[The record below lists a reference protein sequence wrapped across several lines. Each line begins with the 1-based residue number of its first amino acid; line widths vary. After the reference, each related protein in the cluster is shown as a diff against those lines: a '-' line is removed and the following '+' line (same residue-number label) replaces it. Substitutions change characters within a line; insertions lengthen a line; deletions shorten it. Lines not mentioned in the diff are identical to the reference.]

1 MTTSDRGTAKVFAT
15 DSLVQ
20 LEFAKVV
27 KLVVARTQTPYGKVL
42 AEGLVPLH
50 DRGHIL
56 QALRETEEA
65 RLVLQDDGPLRL
77 GSGDDLLPH
86 LGKLHTEGLRLEPEV
101 LRDVQSALEA
111 AAETRQQL
119 LTSEYSSRLDEFA
132 RRLTPV
138 PELVAEIRR
147 SIGQR
152 GEILDSATFELADLR
167 HSIKQERTRV
177 RSQLEKLLQDESL
190 QGVFRE
196 ALITDRNGRYVVPVR
211 ADHSGRLKGFVHDVS
226 ASGQTLYLEPAST
239 LESNNR
245 IQTTLHKIAREE
257 ERILAGLTAEVRKVR
272 RELAE
277 NQGMLAHLDLRQAI
291 ARLTIEMDGQVPE
304 LAEKPCLH
312 LLDARHPLLVAAK
325 LADSDAPSPVPVD
338 LCLAETCQALIISG
352 PNTGGKTV
360 ALKTAGLLV
369 LMVRAGMPVPCA
381 PGSRLFPFSRVMTDI
396 GDEQSIEAS
405 LSTYSGHLMR
415 WRRIIENA
423 DQTTLVLMD
432 ELGTGT
438 DPGEGSALAL
448 ATVDYLRSMGAR
460 ILATTHLHVVKGY
473 AQLEDQVE
481 NAAVEFDTETL
492 QPTFRLHYG
501 IPGASHAFTIARR
514 IGLPE
519 SLLHDADGY
528 LDQGERSGG
537 AIIERLQSLR
547 AALDEELDR
556 AQQLRCTAELERQ
569 KIRHDR
575 EDLEGR
581 KREILEDARLQG
593 SKILA
598 AAEEKLKQVFNKIP
612 RGDVLPRERAD
623 LTRTVRELRD
633 TLPEPLPQ
641 GPQQMPRDVVA
652 GEVLYV
658 PALGIDAEVAGIFD
672 GRVELVAGGK
682 KLRQPIKSLRQYQ
695 PRRFAEQ
702 KKRVPKVRDQVERK
716 AFLPRLV
723 LVGKRVED
731 AQGQLGRF
739 LDEALLHGEQELA
752 IVHGAGQGILRK
764 AVREFLAGRPEV
776 TVFHAAG
783 PEQGGDNV
791 TIVELR
797 Q

>member
-1 MTTSDRGTAKVFAT
+1 MTTSDRVTAKVFST

-27 KLVVARTQTPYGKVL
+27 KLVVGRTQTPYGMML

-50 DRGHIL
+50 DRGRIL

-65 RLVLQDDGPLRL
+65 RLLLQEDRPLRL

-86 LGKLHTEGLRLEPEV
+86 LEKLHTEGLKLQPEV

-111 AAETRQQL
+111 AAETRQQILNSEHCPL
-119 LTSEYSSRLDEFA
+119 LTAFA
-132 RRLTPV
+132 KRLTPV

-152 GEILDSATFELADLR
+152 GEILDSASFELADLR
-167 HSIKQERTRV
+167 HSIKEERTRV
-177 RSQLEKLLQDESL
+177 RRQLEKLLQDESM
-190 QGVFRE
+190 QGVFQE
-196 ALITDRNGRYVVPVR
+196 SLITDRNGRYVVPVR
-211 ADHSGRLKGFVHDVS
+211 ANHSGRLKGFVHDVS

-239 LESNNR
+239 LDSNNR
-245 IQTTLHKIAREE
+245 IQTTLHRIAREE
-257 ERILAGLTAEVRKVR
+257 ERILAALTAGVRKVR
-272 RELAE
+272 KELMD
-277 NQGMLAHLDLRQAI
+277 NQEVLARLDLRQAI
-291 ARLTIEMDGQVPE
+291 ARLAIETDGHVPK
-304 LAEKPCLH
+304 LAEKPCLG
-312 LLDARHPLLVAAK
+312 LRAARHPLLVAAK

-338 LCLAETCQALIISG
+338 IRLAEECQALIISG

-369 LMVRAGMPVPCA
+369 LMVRAGMPIPCA
-381 PGSRLFPFSRVMTDI
+381 PGSCLFPFSRVMTDI

-415 WRRIIENA
+415 WRKIIENA

-448 ATVDYLRSMGAR
+448 ATVDYLRNMGAR
-460 ILATTHLHVVKGY
+460 VLATTHLHVVKGY

-481 NAAVEFDTETL
+481 NAAVEFDTGTL
-492 QPTFRLHYG
+492 QPTFHLHYG

-519 SLLHDADGY
+519 TLLQNANGY
-528 LDQGERSGG
+528 LDQDERSGG

-556 AQQLRCTAELERQ
+556 AQRLRITAELEQQ

-593 SKILA
+593 KRILA
-598 AAEEKLKQVFNKIP
+598 AAEEKLKKVFSKVP
-612 RGDVLPRERAD
+612 QGDVLPRERAA
-623 LTRTVRELRD
+623 LTRAVRELRD
-633 TLPEPLPQ
+633 TLPQPLPQ
-641 GPQQMPRDVVA
+641 GPQHIPRDVVP
-652 GEVLYV
+652 GEFLYV
-658 PALGIDAEVAGIFD
+658 PALGVDAEVASILD
-672 GRVELVAGGK
+672 DRVELVAGGK
-682 KLRQPIKSLRQYQ
+682 KLRQPINSLRQYQ
-695 PRRFAEQ
+695 PRRFTEQ
-702 KKRVPKVRDQVERK
+702 KKFVPRVRDQVERK
-716 AFLPRLV
+716 VFLPRLV

-731 AQGQLGRF
+731 AHGLLGRF
-739 LDEALLHGEQELA
+739 LDEALLHGEQQLE

-764 AVREFLAGRPEV
+764 AVREFLAERREV

-791 TIVELR
+791 TLVELR
-797 Q
+797 H